1 MSEALRDSAQQRQ
14 EVYGWL
20 FQTRAKEARDTR
32 IYTML
37 EVEAFLEIHRRWAR
51 LGYPFGSLVPSL
63 ATALGSSGDRPA
75 ALAELMGIIVNDGVR
90 KGTRR
95 IQTVRFAQ
103 GTPYETAFEQQASD
117 AEQVLQP
124 AVAHALKKALSEVVE
139 RGTARRLSGAF
150 VLANERVL
158 AMGGKTGTGDNRIV
172 VKGKPVASLNRTATF
187 VFYLGDRHFGTITAY
202 VVGPQA
208 SRHRFTSGLP
218 VQILRSM
225 APILGPHLEDAA
237 GAERACPA

>member
-1 MSEALRDSAQQRQ
+1 MVSVSFMSTGEAAVFPPPLLPKTWTLDHYRD
-14 EVYGWL
+14 L
-20 FQTRAKEARDTR
+20 FLTQGMGRYMWNSFALA
-32 IYTML
+32 
-37 EVEAFLEIHRRWAR
+37 
-51 LGYPFGSLVPSL
+51 SL

-150 VLANERVL
+150 V
-158 AMGGKTGTGDNRIV
+158 
-172 VKGKPVASLNRTATF
+172 PVSARPT
-187 VFYLGDRHFGTITAY
+187 R
-202 VVGPQA
+202 
-208 SRHRFTSGLP
+208 
-218 VQILRSM
+218 RSF
-225 APILGPHLEDAA
+225 A
-237 GAERACPA
+237 